1 MVLPYDATTGTISFQ
16 GQALHARR
24 IDMLVVIIPRTSNH
38 WLDGRK
44 LLAAELHSI
53 TFAWDED
60 LQQAVA
66 KGTELADGKVDSF
79 YGIAYGE
86 DLNTPLVDSKGNLVM
101 PIAIEN
107 IQYIKKQP

>member
-16 GQALHARR
+16 GQALHDPT
-24 IDMLVVIIPRTSNH
+24 IDMLVVSSSYLHH
-38 WLDGRK
+38 WLMGASSSPRS
-44 LLAAELHSI
+44 SI
-53 TFAWDED
+53 ALTFTWDED

-86 DLNTPLVDSKGNLVM
+86 DLNTPLVDSKGNLIM